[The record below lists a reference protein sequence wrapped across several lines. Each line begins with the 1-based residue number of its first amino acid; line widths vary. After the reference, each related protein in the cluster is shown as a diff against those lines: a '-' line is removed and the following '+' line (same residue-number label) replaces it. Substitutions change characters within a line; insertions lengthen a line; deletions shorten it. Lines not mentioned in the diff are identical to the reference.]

1 MHILTSSKEDVS
13 PFDTEKNTYYY
24 VRDDIPGEISDINAY
39 LDTLG
44 LKLSDFT
51 EAPEPVVSVSKAAYT
66 PVHYYDTYP
75 ESKPMT
81 VFESDINLRRLI
93 TATAAS
99 AACIG
104 LLIFIAIKNI
114 VKAAKK

>member
-66 PVHYYDTYP
+66 PVHYENTIYA
-75 ESKPMT
+75 ERRPMN
-81 VFESDINLRRLI
+81 VFEPDIDLRSLI
-93 TATAAS
+93 LTTVATAAAVS
-99 AACIG
+99 V
-104 LLIFIAIKNI
+104 LIFIVIKI
-114 VKAAKK
+114 